1 MNISCVKESYDC
13 FGETEV
19 QESSQ
24 RKVAFSRYLLKSS
37 IIVIIEF
44 AIA

>member
-19 QESSQ
+19 QDPACQ
-24 RKVAFSRYLLKSS
+24 GTGTFYL
-37 IIVIIEF
+37 
-44 AIA
+44 